1 MKDSMKKLL
10 SLLLCVVLC
19 AAMTLI
25 ATGCNDDEVSETTK
39 EPIAAST
46 GVPDETATEAP
57 APTAT
62 PKKTVSL
69 TVTVKGSG
77 GTKTFTYETDKST
90 VGAAL
95 LEEGLIEG
103 EQGQYGLYVKVVDGE
118 TADWDTD
125 GTYWAFYVNGEYAMT
140 GVDSTPIEEGATYEF
155 VRE

>member
-1 MKDSMKKLL
+1 MKDSTKKLL

-25 ATGCNDDEVSETTK
+25 ATGCNDDEVSEATK
-39 EPIAAST
+39 EPVAVST
-46 GVPDETATEAP
+46 EVPDE
-57 APTAT
+57 TAT

-103 EQGQYGLYVKVVDGE
+103 EEGQYGLYVKTVDGE

>member
-1 MKDSMKKLL
+1 MKDSTKKLL

-25 ATGCNDDEVSETTK
+25 ATGCNDDEVSEATK
-39 EPIAAST
+39 EPVAVST
-46 GVPDETATEAP
+46 EVPDETE
-57 APTAT
+57 T

-69 TVTVKGSG
+69 TVTVKCSG

-103 EQGQYGLYVKVVDGE
+103 EEGQYGLYVKTVDGE